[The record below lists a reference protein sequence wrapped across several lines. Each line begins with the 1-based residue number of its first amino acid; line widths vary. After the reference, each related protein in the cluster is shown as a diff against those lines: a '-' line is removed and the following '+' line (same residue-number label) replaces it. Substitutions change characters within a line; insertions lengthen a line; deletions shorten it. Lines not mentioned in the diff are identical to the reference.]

1 MRYKLRELGVL
12 ALIGGIIYGLIEFFS
27 RGYTHWSMVILG
39 GICFVAVGLINEIL
53 PWEMPILVQ
62 MICGGI
68 IITTLEFITG
78 VVINIQLGWAVWDY
92 SQEQFNV
99 LGQICPK
106 YSLLWVLLSGVAI
119 ILDDY
124 LRYWIFG
131 DDKPKYKFLGW

>member
-1 MRYKLRELGVL
+1 MNKAHKYGIL

-39 GICFVAVGLINEIL
+39 GVCFVAVGLLNEIL

-99 LGQICPK
+99 LGQICLR
-106 YSLLWVLLSGVAI
+106 YSMYWVLLSGVAL

-131 DDKPKYKFLGW
+131 EDKPKYKIF